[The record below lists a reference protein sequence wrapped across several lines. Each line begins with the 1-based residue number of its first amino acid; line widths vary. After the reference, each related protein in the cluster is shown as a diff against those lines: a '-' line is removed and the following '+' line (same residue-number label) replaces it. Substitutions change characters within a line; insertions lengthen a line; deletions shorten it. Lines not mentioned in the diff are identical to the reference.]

1 MIPSSSPP
9 KKNCKFIYFHQRKK
23 ITANLSLG
31 SDFILEFHG
40 LFLPL
45 FCFLLG
51 LGGRLFPPI
60 KSRGF
65 VTLTVTPP
73 RSWGS
78 RNLPLALGSG
88 WSWTPE
94 TRWRDVASETWPVV
108 PFFQWRVDTYDRCH
122 FAKGG
127 GKGGYGYTVCSHV
140 KKCQICRI
148 FWRDLVSGEIMKLTR
163 WLSASAH
170 FTVVLLVDTPL
181 AASCCGHCQLAGR
194 RRGQEWWHCPGWK
207 VPAACHLFLLQATN
221 MFCVSKHAAIMAN
234 GGLWWYL
241 QENRYGV
248 RAFYPPIYCA
258 GEVLWEQARTRLNS
272 FCGFLRATAFVTKP
286 MKSYLQWKVIPPHC

>member
-1 MIPSSSPP
+1 MTSFWKNDSIIFPP
-9 KKNCKFIYFHQRKK
+9 KGHSEIHLKPPTKKNHSKSFFGVRFYIGFSWPFPSP
-23 ITANLSLG
+23 L
-31 SDFILEFHG
+31 
-40 LFLPL
+40 LF
-45 FCFLLG
+45 FLLG
-51 LGGRLFPPI
+51 LGGIRRFPPHGVWPGQ
-60 KSRGF
+60 R
-65 VTLTVTPP
+65 
-73 RSWGS
+73 WGS

-94 TRWRDVASETWPVV
+94 NPLERRGVGNVTVV
-108 PFFQWRVDTYDRCH
+108 PFFQWRVDTYENATSQR
-122 FAKGG
+122 GG
-127 GKGGYGYTVCSHV
+127 GKGGDGYTVCSHGE
-140 KKCQICRI
+140 KMSDLQN
-148 FWRDLVSGEIMKLTR
+148 FFRDLVSGEIMKLTR